1 MTADEQRAVMHKSRA
16 LADAAVA
23 ASAALGGPAAPP
35 PAMARALPLGSDRQ
49 GTSVWRLQS
58 APALTGA
65 HTRHAAVHFANFRQ
79 PCVELRSTSESN
91 QTASQGHSEPL
102 HAVQPN
108 WLKPV
113 LVCGDRAS

>member
-23 ASAALGGPAAPP
+23 ASAVLGGPAAPP

-65 HTRHAAVHFANFRQ
+65 HTRHAAVRFAGIRQ
-79 PCVELRSTSESN
+79 PCAELRSTYPEST
-91 QTASQGHSEPL
+91 QTASQGHSESL
-102 HAVQPN
+102 HAVKPN
-108 WLKPV
+108 
-113 LVCGDRAS
+113 